1 MKKWLIAIFA
11 ALLLCSCSK
20 SMQRFDQLNQ
30 AYMDNGFGAAINE
43 AQTHKEEL
51 YGENDKF
58 LYYYDLGVLFHY
70 NHDFDNSIEALN
82 QAKQIY
88 EESFTRSV
96 TDEAA
101 AMLTNDNARP
111 YQPRPFEML
120 LLCEFQILNYLG
132 KNDPDGALVEVKQAQ
147 IIAEQLYQKD
157 NEKVNDNGLLRYLTA
172 LVYEMKG
179 DKDDAAIA
187 YYETVRAYKAGTT
200 DLPKEVYG
208 FASDRLLAA
217 ERESDFQSFG
227 LAPAPTVLAKN
238 TRDNGELVFVSYR
251 GRGPVLRN
259 VVYSG
264 SFQNGEFVFV
274 VDDEAFKELEGI
286 RVPFAPKVLED
297 LLGPL
302 GVSSAMLPTFFTSVL
317 PTFFLAF
324 PHPTGVTT
332 VDAGNRDDIG
342 IKSVEIDFDGR
353 TYTPELVYDANKE
366 LVQNLADD
374 RTVNVIRSVSQAL
387 IKTVPVALANKAA
400 TEKAGALGGFA
411 AKAAGDAALRA
422 LAQSDTRIGSFNPRQ
437 IAMTRIPVQEGSY
450 QFEIRGK
457 SGSGQII
464 KSYRMSVPVKKG
476 EKKVVLIPMVY

>member
-1 MKKWLIAIFA
+1 MKKWLLVIFS
-11 ALLLCSCSK
+11 ALFLCSCSK

-43 AQTHKEEL
+43 IQTHKEDL

-70 NHDFDNSIEALN
+70 NHDFDNSIEAFN
-82 QAKQIY
+82 RARQIY
-88 EESFTRSV
+88 DESFTRSV

-101 AMLTNDNARP
+101 AMVSNDNARP
-111 YQPRPFEML
+111 YQPRPFEVL

-157 NEKVNDNGLLRYLTA
+157 NEKTNDNGFLRYLTA

-179 DKDDAAIA
+179 EKDDAAIA
-187 YYETVRAYKAGTT
+187 YYETVKAYKESSTA
-200 DLPKEVYG
+200 LPKEVYG
-208 FASDRLLAA
+208 IVSDRLLVA
-217 ERESDFQSFG
+217 EREGDFQNFG

-238 TRDNGELVFVSYR
+238 TRNNGELIFVSYR
-251 GRGPVLRN
+251 GRAPILRN
-259 VVYSG
+259 VVYAG
-264 SFQNGEFVFV
+264 GFANNEFFFA
-274 VDDEAFKELEGI
+274 VDDEAFKDLEGI
-286 RVPFAPKVLED
+286 RVPFPTDALDE

-302 GVSSAMLPTFFTSVL
+302 GVTTAMIPTLFVAV
-317 PTFFLAF
+317 PY
-324 PHPTGVTT
+324 PTGVTT

-342 IKSVEIDFDGR
+342 VKSVEIEFKNGL
-353 TYTPELVYDANKE
+353 TYTPELVYDANAE
-366 LVQNLADD
+366 LERNVADD
-374 RTVNVIRSVSQAL
+374 RTVNMVRTVSQTL
-387 IKTVPVALANKAA
+387 IKAAPLVLANKVA

-411 AKAAGDAALRA
+411 SRVGGDAALRA

-437 IAMTRIPVQEGSY
+437 ITMTRIPVQEGSY

-457 SGSGQII
+457 DDSNNVV
-464 KSYRMSVPVKKG
+464 KSYKMSVPVKKG

>member
-1 MKKWLIAIFA
+1 MKKWLLVIFS
-11 ALLLCSCSK
+11 ALFLCSCSK
-20 SMQRFDQLNQ
+20 SMQRFDLLNQ

-43 AQTHKEEL
+43 IRIHKEDL

-58 LYYYDLGVLFHY
+58 LYYYDMGVLFHY
-70 NHDFDNSIEALN
+70 NHDFDNSIEAFN

-88 EESFTRSV
+88 DESFTRSV

-101 AMLTNDNARP
+101 AMVSNDNARP
-111 YQPRPFEML
+111 YQPRPFEVL

-157 NEKVNDNGLLRYLTA
+157 NEKTNDNGLLRYLTA

-187 YYETVRAYKAGTT
+187 YYETVKAYKESSTA
-200 DLPKEVYG
+200 LPKEVYG
-208 FASDRLLAA
+208 FVSDRLLVA
-217 ERESDFQSFG
+217 EREGDFQNFG

-238 TRDNGELVFVSYR
+238 TRGNSELVFISYR
-251 GRGPVLRN
+251 GRGPILRN

-264 SFQNGEFVFV
+264 SFQNNEFVFV
-274 VDDEAFKELEGI
+274 VEDEAFKDLEGI
-286 RVPFAPKVLED
+286 RVPFPTSALD
-297 LLGPL
+297 ALLSPL
-302 GVSSAMLPTFFTSVL
+302 GVTTAMIPTLFVAV
-317 PTFFLAF
+317 PY
-324 PHPTGVTT
+324 PTGVTT

-342 IKSVEIDFDGR
+342 IKSVEIEFDGL
-353 TYTPELVYDANKE
+353 TYTPELVYDANAE
-366 LVQNLADD
+366 LERNVADD
-374 RTVNVIRSVSQAL
+374 RTVNMVRTVSQTL
-387 IKTVPVALANKAA
+387 IKAAPLVLANKVA

-411 AKAAGDAALRA
+411 SRVGGDAALRA

-457 SGSGQII
+457 DDSGNVV

-476 EKKVVLIPMVY
+476 EKKVVLVPMVY

>member
-30 AYMDNGFGAAINE
+30 AYMGNGFGAAINE
-43 AQTHKEEL
+43 IQTHKEDL

-58 LYYYDLGVLFHY
+58 LYYYDMGVLFHY
-70 NHDFDNSIEALN
+70 NHDFDNSIEAFN

-88 EESFTRSV
+88 DESFTRSV

-157 NEKVNDNGLLRYLTA
+157 NEKTNDNGLLRYLTA
-172 LVYEMKG
+172 LVYEMQG

-187 YYETVRAYKAGTT
+187 YYETVKAYKESSTA
-200 DLPKEVYG
+200 LPKEVYG
-208 FASDRLLAA
+208 FVSDRLLAA
-217 ERESDFQSFG
+217 ERQSDFQSFG

-238 TRDNGELVFVSYR
+238 TRDNGELVFVAYR
-251 GRGPVLRN
+251 GRAPILRN
-259 VVYSG
+259 VVYAG
-264 SFQNGEFVFV
+264 GFGNDEFVFA
-274 VDDEAFKELEGI
+274 VDDEAFKELEEI
-286 RVPFAPKVLED
+286 RVPFPTSALD
-297 LLGPL
+297 ALLSPL
-302 GVSSAMLPTFFTSVL
+302 GVTAAMIPALFVAVPY
-317 PTFFLAF
+317 
-324 PHPTGVTT
+324 PTGVTT
-332 VDAGNRDDIG
+332 VDAGNRNDIG
-342 IKSVEIDFDGR
+342 IKTVEIEFDGL
-353 TYTPELVYDANKE
+353 TYMPELVYDANAE
-366 LVQNLADD
+366 LERNVADD
-374 RTVNVIRSVSQAL
+374 RTVNMVRTVSQTLVKAAPL
-387 IKTVPVALANKAA
+387 VLANKAA

-450 QFEIRGK
+450 QFEIRGMDN
-457 SGSGQII
+457 SNNVV